1 MLGGFNQ
8 QNQLGK
14 IAETAVKQILENR
27 GNQVTD
33 VSSQPDF
40 QKIDVD
46 FIINN
51 KLYFEIKLDN
61 RAKQTGNVFLEEGKD
76 RKTGYYPSWF
86 SKCQANVLVFYDS
99 DTKIAQFYDWGKL
112 KDIARGYPTKTYY
125 DYVDNCITY
134 FKAIPAEKTESA
146 LLLVQE
152 AC

>member
-27 GNQVTD
+27 GNQVAD

-86 SKCQANVLVFYDS
+86 SKCQADVLVFYDS
-99 DTKIAQFYDWGKL
+99 DTKTVQFYDWGKL
-112 KDIARGYPTKTYY
+112 KDIARAYPTKTYY

-134 FKAIPAEKTESA
+134 FKAIPAEEAESA

-152 AC
+152 AF

>member
-27 GNQVTD
+27 GNQVAD

-86 SKCQANVLVFYDS
+86 SKCQADVLVFYDS
-99 DTKIAQFYDWGKL
+99 DTKTAQFYDWSKL
-112 KDIARGYPTKTYY
+112 KDIARAYPTKTYY

-134 FKAIPAEKTESA
+134 FKAIPAEKVESA

-152 AC
+152 AF

>member
-33 VSSQPDF
+33 VSSQPYF
-40 QKIDVD
+40 QKIYVY

-61 RAKQTGNVFLEEGKD
+61 RAKQTSNVFLEEGKD

-86 SKCQANVLVFYDS
+86 SKCQADVLVFYDS
-99 DTKIAQFYDWGKL
+99 DTKIAQFYDRGKL

-134 FKAIPAEKTESA
+134 FKAIPAEKTQSA

-152 AC
+152 AF